1 MIRENFEKDRKIE
14 FVFSEAC
21 SRILNKMS
29 FKQLS
34 QDRMLQLIALGVFLA
49 ALIIFESITG
59 FATQPPPKMTV
70 VEAKKLCTAEG
81 KTEGKPLFDCI
92 KEYVKGQ
99 KPAK

>member
-1 MIRENFEKDRKIE
+1 MIRGIFEKSRK
-14 FVFSEAC
+14 FDFAFSETR
-21 SRILNKMS
+21 SRVLNKMN
-29 FKQLS
+29 FRQLS
-34 QDRMLQLIALGVFLA
+34 QDRMLQIISLGVFLA
-49 ALIIFESITG
+49 ALIIFESITA